1 MLFDIDKQTIRDLN
15 LFEDRTN
22 NKSIFSVYNNT
33 VTKGGQEKMFK
44 LFRTPVSD
52 LEALQCRKAEINFFF
67 VNDCSLELKSRQLD
81 FIEHYLINDRVPLR
95 NNIIDA
101 AYDSLRNKLSAN
113 GDYWIIS
120 NGILHTILLLA
131 DLEVFVKEAESFQLP
146 ATLGEDLERIKI
158 FNASKALKNS
168 LNDPPKDIKDLT
180 FAEINNLDQFIR
192 VTTKKDFRELLNI
205 VYKIDVLQTL
215 GHIMKSNDFTLPE
228 YSTKLQPVFE
238 VVDAYSPILS
248 APVPNSFSFKNE
260 SSLCF
265 ITGPNMAGKS
275 TFLKTMGLM
284 IYLAHIGFPV
294 PAKKINTSIFD
305 GLFTTINLA
314 DNLNLGY
321 SHFYS
326 EVQRVKEIVVKVN
339 TAQKLFVIFDELFR
353 GTNVKD
359 AFDASLMIISALAK
373 IRNNFFFISTHI
385 LEVAESL
392 ENTDSIQFKCFESE
406 LVDQTPVYDFKLK
419 NGVSKERIGLT
430 IIKRENI
437 MRILEQ
443 IIEKQNTNYRQ
454 PFSDSATST

>member
-1 MLFDIDKQTIRDLN
+1 
-15 LFEDRTN
+15 
-22 NKSIFSVYNNT
+22 
-33 VTKGGQEKMFK
+33 
-44 LFRTPVSD
+44 
-52 LEALQCRKAEINFFF
+52 
-67 VNDCSLELKSRQLD
+67 
-81 FIEHYLINDRVPLR
+81 
-95 NNIIDA
+95 
-101 AYDSLRNKLSAN
+101 
-113 GDYWIIS
+113 
-120 NGILHTILLLA
+120 
-131 DLEVFVKEAESFQLP
+131 
-146 ATLGEDLERIKI
+146 
-158 FNASKALKNS
+158 

-192 VTTKKDFRELLNI
+192 VTKKKDFRELLNI

-215 GHIMKSNDFTLPE
+215 GRIMKSNGFTLPE

-238 VVDAYSPILS
+238 VVDAYYPILS
-248 APVPNSFSFKNE
+248 TPVSNSFNFTNE

-294 PAKKINTSIFD
+294 PAKKIKTSVFD

-339 TAQKLFVIFDELFR
+339 TARKLFVIFDELFR

-359 AFDASLMIISALAK
+359 AYDASLMIITALAK

-406 LVDQTPVYDFKLK
+406 LVDQMPVYDFKLK

-437 MRILEQ
+437 MEILEQ
-443 IIEKQNTNYRQ
+443 IVEKQNTNNRQ
-454 PFSDSATST
+454 HLGDSATSN